1 MSHELEI
8 LREYWAIV
16 LGFVATIVWAVRVEA
31 GMKANKVE
39 IEGIRRQ
46 RHEDLQASKDAREET
61 NKMLA
66 EIRADIKA
74 LLAQGAAIR

>member
-1 MSHELEI
+1 MEVLK
-8 LREYWAIV
+8 EYWAV
-16 LGFVATIVWAVRVEA
+16 FAGFVMVIVWAVRVEA

-39 IEGIRRQ
+39 IEAIRRQ
-46 RHEDLQASKDAREET
+46 RHEDLQASKDAREDT

-74 LLAQGAAIR
+74 LLAQGAAVR